1 MPTLRRTAVREAAVA
16 REQVAPALQKAQE
29 TLTDTVLPAVRDALA
44 IAREKSVEL
53 LDSDAALEAKRR
65 GLAVVQAARG
75 NTIPAP
81 TRARRWRFGLGMMA
95 LGAGAVF
102 GAGFAKRWL
111 ARPLTATEA
120 EQELAAGT
128 EGGTGTTSSTT
139 APSTSSSTAANG
151 AAPSTAKGAKTGGID
166 LRAGSPTKP

>member
-29 TLTDTVLPAVRDALA
+29 TLSDTVLPAVRDALA
-44 IAREKSVEL
+44 IAREKGGEL

-75 NTIPAP
+75 NTIPMP

-111 ARPLTATEA
+111 ARAATPADQEPFPAFPSGTDGDA
-120 EQELAAGT
+120 ET
-128 EGGTGTTSSTT
+128 
-139 APSTSSSTAANG
+139 TSSSTAGSNG
-151 AAPSTAKGAKTGGID
+151 AATGTTDGID
-166 LRAGSPTKP
+166 LRAGSPTKT